1 MHVNIPAKKTT
12 KNPQHKKRDCNKQT
26 VDLEE
31 IWTQCSIPAIAFFSV
46 ALFEG
51 LAQVLLVREVETQ
64 RLVFW
69 DVKLENKAV
78 VAS

>member
-1 MHVNIPAKKTT
+1 MN
-12 KNPQHKKRDCNKQT
+12 
-26 VDLEE
+26 LEE